1 MRRLNRRFAL
11 FTIAVFL
18 MISLTGCKDE
28 PLKVAV
34 IARLETGSVMGM
46 STWDQVKFYL
56 SDHPNSPL
64 SFVPYSDDGTKEG
77 AKAIYEAI
85 RKEGID
91 VILTAH
97 KSDSAIWLTDLM
109 AMDTE
114 PILMLA
120 AGSTTELL
128 TGIDD
133 YFLRFV
139 QSASQEQE
147 AVVEYID
154 QKGYQ
159 KILVVRDIDN
169 ISYAKTAIDAF
180 DALYDKDYSLMDVSI
195 SNLNFEAMRTKLE
208 AIEYDFV
215 YLVIGD
221 YNINSGAIAQ
231 LAHQVNPKAKIMY
244 NAWMKTQSLFETAG
258 DSLSGS
264 AMLSHYPPRG
274 ENADIDAYLD
284 SYHEMFGYYP
294 NTIGLTVYR
303 IVELLDQSAND
314 GHRTPDE
321 LKEHFIKEGPFKTLL
336 GDIKLDPFG
345 DTKLPFYYIE
355 DIMGEFQ

>member
-1 MRRLNRRFAL
+1 MHRWNRHFMLIIVA
-11 FTIAVFL
+11 IL
-18 MISLTGCKDE
+18 MVISLTGCAEK

-46 STWDQVKFYL
+46 STWDQIKFYM
-56 SDHPNSPL
+56 SDHPDSPL
-64 SFVPYSDDGTKEG
+64 EFVPYSDDGTKEG
-77 AKAIYEAI
+77 ARIIYEAI
-85 RKEGID
+85 RKEGIN

-109 AMDTE
+109 AVDPE
-114 PILMLA
+114 PVLMLA

-147 AVVEYID
+147 AVVDYIE

-159 KILVVRDIDN
+159 KVLVVRDIDN
-169 ISYAKTAIDAF
+169 VSYAKTAIDVF
-180 DALYDKDYSLMDVSI
+180 DSLYGKDYTLMDVSI
-195 SNLNFEAMRTKLE
+195 SDLNFEAMRTKLE

-231 LAHQVNPKAKIMY
+231 LAHHVNPNAKIMY

-274 ENADIDAYLD
+274 ENVAIDAYLD
-284 SYHEMFGYYP
+284 AYHDMFGYYP

-303 IVELLDQSAND
+303 IVELLDQSAKD
-314 GHRTPDE
+314 GHRTPDA
-321 LKEHFIKEGPFKTLL
+321 LKEHFTEEGPFKTLL
-336 GDIKLDPFG
+336 GDISLDAFG